1 MAKLL
6 AWVSMP
12 AKNADS
18 HLALRPTAAEI
29 DVMVQ
34 RQAMGV
40 RNGKSQCFEQC
51 FFCSMCLLCF
61 FSACASCVCA
71 TIFQHVHVCVCH
83 GICFPAA
90 FSRFESLGGDATP
103 EARRTVALSSGLGW

>member
-51 FFCSMCLLCF
+51 FFA
-61 FSACASCVCA
+61 ACASCVF
-71 TIFQHVHVCVCH
+71 FQHVPPVSVRRFFSMCMCVCH